1 MRSVLCAPSSP
12 IARDN
17 LISEKLDWLPPGSH
31 TWLLCGFGPGDGGE
45 VSRQFVFVSVF
56 VFVSLSAAWLLD
68 RGRGSRC
75 QNNRLAFDWHPRES
89 PAPSARDWFQATK
102 HFLLSWPIITCG
114 QSYLQVF
121 IYNLTYKYLFTIL
134 LKYFDTEFSVPAI
147 FTKLPHTASHHRL

>member
-1 MRSVLCAPSSP
+1 MYCSLNKPLSFAIVNCTFLRSVLCAPSSP

-17 LISEKLDWLPPGSH
+17 LISEKLDWLPPGSQ

-45 VSRQFVFVSVF
+45 VPRQFVFVSVF

-121 IYNLTYKYLFTIL
+121 IYNLTQVL
-134 LKYFDTEFSVPAI
+134 
-147 FTKLPHTASHHRL
+147 